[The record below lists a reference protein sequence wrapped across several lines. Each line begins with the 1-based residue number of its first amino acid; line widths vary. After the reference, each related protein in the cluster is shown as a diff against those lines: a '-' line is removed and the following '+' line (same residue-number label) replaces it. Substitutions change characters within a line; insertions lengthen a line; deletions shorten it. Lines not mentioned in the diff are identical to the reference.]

1 MSKNHILA
9 LMCGVVVMT
18 VIDLAIVN
26 TALPSIQTDLGADPA
41 DLQWVVVI
49 YGIFVAGFLLLGGR
63 VGDLTGHRNVL
74 IAGVAILAGASL
86 LGGLAG
92 SLQVLIAARAAQGLG
107 AALAAPNALAVL
119 SNTFAEGPERNRA
132 MGIFGG
138 AGG

>member
-26 TALPSIQTDLGADPA
+26 TALPSIQTDLGAEPA

-63 VGDLTGHRNVL
+63 MGDLAGHRRVL
-74 IAGVAILAGASL
+74 M
-86 LGGLAG
+86 
-92 SLQVLIAARAAQGLG
+92 ARRGDPYRR
-107 AALAAPNALAVL
+107 LAAWAAWPVR
-119 SNTFAEGPERNRA
+119 SKC
-132 MGIFGG
+132 
-138 AGG
+138 

>member
-63 VGDLTGHRNVL
+63 MGDLTGP
-74 IAGVAILAGASL
+74 S
-86 LGGLAG
+86 
-92 SLQVLIAARAAQGLG
+92 ARADG
-107 AALAAPNALAVL
+107 AAWRSSPAP
-119 SNTFAEGPERNRA
+119 RCW
-132 MGIFGG
+132 
-138 AGG
+138 AGWPVRSRC

>member
-26 TALPSIQTDLGADPA
+26 TALPSIQIDLDADPA
-41 DLQWVVVI
+41 DLQWVVVV

-92 SLQVLIAARAAQGLG
+92 SLEVLIAARAEQGLG
-107 AALAAPNALAVL
+107 AGLEEADEP
-119 SNTFAEGPERNRA
+119 A
-132 MGIFGG
+132 MSSL
-138 AGG
+138 